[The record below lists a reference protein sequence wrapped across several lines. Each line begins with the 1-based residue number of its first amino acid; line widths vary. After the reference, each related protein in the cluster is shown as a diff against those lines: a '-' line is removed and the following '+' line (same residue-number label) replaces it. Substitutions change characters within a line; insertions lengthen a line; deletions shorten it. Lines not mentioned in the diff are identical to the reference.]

1 MSVEVS
7 VGVRFVSVPPRPPPR
22 NLVSLSLVSPFA
34 LSFVSPDSRL
44 HSYLFLLPRVFLS
57 SSLSVF
63 LGVYFCL
70 DSLFSSCFNHSH
82 MQGCVKYRK
91 RSVGETPRRL
101 TSSDTLIDFLSFFPD
116 YSLPRL
122 ELFPS
127 SLSLT
132 FSFSFSFLSF
142 TVLFVLPFSP
152 FFSTSLSSRH
162 AAFIFLLIFSF
173 LVLFFIFD
181 SP

>member
-44 HSYLFLLPRVFLS
+44 RSYLFLLPRVFFS

-70 DSLFSSCFNHSH
+70 DFLFSSCFNHSH

-132 FSFSFSFLSF
+132 FSFLFSFLSF
-142 TVLFVLPFSP
+142 AVLLFCPFLPSFPPLSP
-152 FFSTSLSSRH
+152 LDTLPLFF
-162 AAFIFLLIFSF
+162 FLYFPF
-173 LVLFFIFD
+173 LYFFFIFD